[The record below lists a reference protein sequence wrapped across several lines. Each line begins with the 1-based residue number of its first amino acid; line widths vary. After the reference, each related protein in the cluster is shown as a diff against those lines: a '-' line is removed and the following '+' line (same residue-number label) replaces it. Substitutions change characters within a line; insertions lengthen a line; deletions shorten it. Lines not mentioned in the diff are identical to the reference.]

1 MTSSSLKQLIID
13 ASLNTRS
20 SWAIVRNGAV
30 AEFSVSAGD
39 RPVRNFNVNENTLTV
54 DTPKAN
60 LKLDFDESIK
70 PIVSETA
77 AYRCSPWSQCVYLCV
92 PDAIAKMS
100 NRKILTHLG
109 VWNEYQQGELWDL
122 GIGNDSLDFCIVVNH
137 IELQQALKKKEGSY
151 VIDDPEFLKEIV
163 KLSPWRLVMTKFA
176 HILVKQRI
184 PVQGQDVDGPHTHLL
199 PHIIH
204 NGIDFP
210 IPIDDNLRS
219 LIQID
224 PFGSVIDANG
234 EYFDWR
240 GFENDPFQTLL
251 NEYSDEEYIRNKKTL
266 KDNLLYMIE
275 KKDIQSI
282 INKYSDKRNQDLI
295 RVILAQIVCNKE
307 YDTEIRKSGWSVLA
321 KLNAINSDGVKDW
334 IRSQSPELNDKIDSI

>member
-1 MTSSSLKQLIID
+1 
-13 ASLNTRS
+13 
-20 SWAIVRNGAV
+20 
-30 AEFSVSAGD
+30 
-39 RPVRNFNVNENTLTV
+39 
-54 DTPKAN
+54 
-60 LKLDFDESIK
+60 
-70 PIVSETA
+70 
-77 AYRCSPWSQCVYLCV
+77 
-92 PDAIAKMS
+92 
-100 NRKILTHLG
+100 
-109 VWNEYQQGELWDL
+109 
-122 GIGNDSLDFCIVVNH
+122 
-137 IELQQALKKKEGSY
+137 
-151 VIDDPEFLKEIV
+151 
-163 KLSPWRLVMTKFA
+163 MTKFA

-210 IPIDDNLRS
+210 IRIDDNLRS

-275 KKDIQSI
+275 KKDIQSM

-334 IRSQSPELNDKIDSI
+334 ICSQSPELNDKIDSI